1 MHLPRDHTSQYTALV
16 PAQPLDQVNPPRT
29 RAALEAARFDLSRA
43 DTREDEAFSRVIA
56 PPPDDPQRH

>member
-29 RAALEAARFDLSRA
+29 RAALEAV
-43 DTREDEAFSRVIA
+43 RVRWA
-56 PPPDDPQRH
+56 VPAHRRTAGSDWRLE